1 MTSVRRNARIAGF
14 LYLLLGLAAPIRLL
28 VIPSMLFVKGDATAT
43 AANIAAH
50 EGLFRLGIVT
60 DLFSGTILIFI
71 VLAFHRLF
79 KDVDWDQSVR
89 LILLGG
95 VLPAAIYFLNVAND
109 LAALLLVRGADYL
122 AVFDKPQRD
131 ALAMFFLRLHGQEIL
146 AAETLWGLWLFPMAI
161 LTWKSRF
168 LPRFLAVWLGLN
180 GASYLALS
188 FIGILW
194 PHLEDT
200 ASTIAF
206 PAQMGEVVFMLWLLI
221 MGAKERP
228 AETTA

>member
-14 LYLLLGLAAPIRLL
+14 LYLLLGLAAPLRLL
-28 VIPSMLFVKGDATAT
+28 VIPGLLFVKGDATAT

-168 LPRFLAVWLGLN
+168 LPRFLAVWLGFN
-180 GASYLALS
+180 GAAYLALS
-188 FIGILW
+188 LIGILW

-200 ASTIAF
+200 ASKFAF
-206 PAQMGEVVFMLWLLI
+206 PAQLGEVVFMLWLLI